1 MSETSETSVPG
12 AAVQIAQGVLDA
24 DPYYDSDAPAIV
36 FALHQHGW
44 LHDPAEV
51 AALRDAIEQ
60 VRNLHGGPHRCPGHL
75 MHDVGPCRTLAAL
88 PPTGGAR

>member
-1 MSETSETSVPG
+1 
-12 AAVQIAQGVLDA
+12 VQIAANQLPSEEEERAQGIARAVVA
-24 DPYYDSDAPAIV
+24 
-36 FALHQHGW
+36 ALHERGW